1 MSASGKSEMDLSR
14 ASGVPQYTISKFLHG
29 RIKSLTPDIQKL
41 LAYADIGIPVGVD
54 VLSTDPRIRQALGN
68 AWDGTE
74 GGTELLAR
82 TIHALGPVIRTARSK
97 AQGE

>member
-1 MSASGKSEMDLSR
+1 MNLFR

-29 RIKSLTPDIQKL
+29 RIKSLTPDVRKL
-41 LAYADIGIPVGVD
+41 LAYADIGIIQGIE

-74 GGTELLAR
+74 AGADLLAR
-82 TIHALGPVIRTARSK
+82 TIHALGPVIRTARAK
-97 AQGE
+97 AVGER